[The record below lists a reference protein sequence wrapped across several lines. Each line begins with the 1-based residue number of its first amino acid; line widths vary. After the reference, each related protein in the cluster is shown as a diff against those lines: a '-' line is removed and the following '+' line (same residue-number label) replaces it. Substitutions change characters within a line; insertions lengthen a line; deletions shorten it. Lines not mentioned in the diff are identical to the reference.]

1 MTCGHTSAH
10 GQMKNNIHYSIE
22 ARRDLDDIW
31 DYIVAELGNPSAA
44 ERLVNSILDAVDK
57 LADFADMGSPLSAV
71 AEDDSDYRYLV
82 TGNYLTFYRVS
93 GCDVYVD
100 RILYGRRDYL
110 RILFGDTSR
119 DKTTQ

>member
-10 GQMKNNIHYSIE
+10 GLMKNKIHYSIE

-31 DYIVAELGNPSAA
+31 DYIVAELCNPSAA

-57 LADFADMGSPLSAV
+57 LADFANMGSLLSAV
-71 AEDDSDYRYLV
+71 AEDDSDYRYIV

-110 RILFGDTSR
+110 RVLFGDTTK